1 MPIPIAP
8 IITAGASLLGNAFG
22 AAGTEYS
29 NRKAFER
36 MRQHDIEMFNLQK
49 QDRDEQNRY
58 NAPAAQVARLA
69 AAGINPASVF
79 GSGTSVAESAPVSG
93 SAGASASGT
102 DWSITGRMAQDALI
116 PLQMEQI
123 QKGLDLTQ
131 SQIDKNKSETDKTTK
146 EAAWIDR
153 LNTAKE
159 QSLSA
164 STRLDQGR
172 YDLLS
177 TQKKE
182 MLANIDKLER
192 EADSEV
198 EKQFLMA
205 SQRLLNDASVR
216 EINSLLP
223 FKAAFLKA
231 ETANQRAQAGLAL
244 ANEMY
249 QRGLIDEGYITHLC
263 NKVKADIKQSEGAA
277 RVSNADAFAREWKN
291 SVMTG
296 VDSQAYQH
304 SEDNNWTLFWDR
316 ASMALFNIIPG
327 ASHPMD

>member
-8 IITAGASLLGNAFG
+8 LISAGASLLGNAFG

-49 QDRDEQNRY
+49 RDRDEQNRY

-79 GSGTSVAESAPVSG
+79 GSGTSVAESAPVSA
-93 SAGASASGT
+93 SAGATASGV

-153 LNTAKE
+153 LNIAKE
-159 QSLSA
+159 KSMSA

-177 TQKKE
+177 TQKSE
-182 MLANIDKLER
+182 MLANIEKMQR
-192 EADSEV
+192 EADSEI

-205 SQRLLNDASVR
+205 SQRMLNDASVR
-216 EINSLLP
+216 EINVLLP
-223 FKAAFLKA
+223 LK
-231 ETANQRAQAGLAL
+231 TI
-244 ANEMY
+244 
-249 QRGLIDEGYITHLC
+249 LICSIS
-263 NKVKADIKQSEGAA
+263 KS
-277 RVSNADAFAREWKN
+277 
-291 SVMTG
+291 
-296 VDSQAYQH
+296 
-304 SEDNNWTLFWDR
+304 
-316 ASMALFNIIPG
+316 
-327 ASHPMD
+327 